1 MAVRELVK
9 EFGRP
14 VLGRHGGRS
23 GVRAGIF
30 NIAVAAAL
38 LVAGPSA
45 ATEPIH
51 ILMLGDSLTAGSGLI
66 KSESLPVRLEAALEQ
81 TAPGVRVINGG
92 VSGDTTAGG
101 RARLAWSLAERPNA
115 VIIALGANDGLRGL
129 APKQTYANLD
139 AIISAAKDAGVAVL
153 LAGMRAPPNHG
164 PAHAAAA
171 DALRPHLAAEPGAA
185 SSPCLLEGVVARPE
199 FNQADGNHPNARGVD
214 IIVANM
220 LPLVRD
226 LIARIGR

>member
-14 VLGRHGGRS
+14 VRGRYS
-23 GVRAGIF
+23 VRAGIF
-30 NIAVAAAL
+30 SLAVWAAL

-45 ATEPIH
+45 ASEPIH
-51 ILMLGDSLTAGSGLI
+51 ILMLGDSLTAGYGLF
-66 KSESLPVRLEAALEQ
+66 KSESLPVRLQAALEQ
-81 TAPGVRVINGG
+81 TAPGLRMINGG

-115 VIIALGANDGLRGL
+115 MIIALGANDGLRGL
-129 APKQTYANLD
+129 APEQTYANLD
-139 AIISAAKDAGVAVL
+139 AIIRAAKDAGIPVL
-153 LAGMRAPPNHG
+153 LAGMRAPPNLG
-164 PAHAAAA
+164 PEYGSAF
-171 DALRPHLAAEPGAA
+171 DAVFPRLAAEHGVAFYPF
-185 SSPCLLEGVVARPE
+185 LLEGVVARPE
-199 FNQADGNHPNARGVD
+199 FNQDDGIHPNARGVD
-214 IIVANM
+214 IIVGNL